1 MICCERGW
9 HIVRMWAVL
18 LVLWC
23 GGASQACAQ
32 QEEKHP
38 AETQD
43 TIPAAQVKRER
54 KTASGHARKKKIEE
68 VKDSIA
74 ERTRQQAD
82 SIMAARKAAEGDSLV
97 LDSAML
103 KAAGDS
109 LSPDTAS
116 LKAMADSLSLD
127 SARLA
132 VLSDSLLQA
141 VLAKRRQ
148 KAFRP
153 DPIRSMW
160 LGLVFPGG
168 GQIYNRKYW
177 KLPIFYGGFLG
188 CAYAL
193 TWNGQMLRDYSQAYL
208 DIMDDDPNT
217 KSYEQMLPLGYDIS
231 GKEERFKEI
240 FKNKKNY
247 FRKYRDM
254 SIFAFAGVYL
264 LAVIDAYVDAELSSF
279 DISHDLSLRLEPT
292 LLVPGGTGM
301 RHLQAAPGIQC
312 SITF

>member
-1 MICCERGW
+1 MGIW
-9 HIVRMWAVL
+9 LLL

-23 GGASQACAQ
+23 TGASQACAQ

-43 TIPAAQVKRER
+43 TIPAAQMKRDR
-54 KTASGHARKKKIEE
+54 KTASGHARKKRIEE

-82 SIMAARKAAEGDSLV
+82 SILAAKKTAKGDTLALDSVLPEAKGDTLV
-97 LDSAML
+97 LDSVQ
-103 KAAGDS
+103 
-109 LSPDTAS
+109 

-127 SARLA
+127 STRLSA
-132 VLSDSLLQA
+132 LSDSLLQA
-141 VLAKRRQ
+141 VLAKRKQ
-148 KAFRP
+148 QAFRP

-160 LGLVFPGG
+160 LGLVCPGG

-279 DISHDLSLRLEPT
+279 DISPDLSMRLEPT
-292 LLVPGGTGM
+292 LLAPCGTGM

-312 SITF
+312 SLTF

>member
-1 MICCERGW
+1 MIHCERGLRTMGIW
-9 HIVRMWAVL
+9 LLL

-23 GGASQACAQ
+23 TGASQACAQ

-43 TIPAAQVKRER
+43 TIPAAQMKRDR
-54 KTASGHARKKKIEE
+54 KTASGHARKKRIEE

-82 SIMAARKAAEGDSLV
+82 SILAAKKAAKGDTLV
-97 LDSAML
+97 LDSVLPEA
-103 KAAGDS
+103 KGDTLVLDS
-109 LSPDTAS
+109 VQ
-116 LKAMADSLSLD
+116 LKAMTDSLSLD
-127 SARLA
+127 STRLSA
-132 VLSDSLLQA
+132 LSDSLLQA
-141 VLAKRRQ
+141 VLAKRKQ
-148 KAFRP
+148 QAFRP

-279 DISHDLSLRLEPT
+279 DISPDLSMRLEPT
-292 LLVPGGTGM
+292 LLAPCGTGM

-312 SITF
+312 SLTF

>member
-1 MICCERGW
+1 MGIW
-9 HIVRMWAVL
+9 LLL

-23 GGASQACAQ
+23 TGASQACAQ

-43 TIPAAQVKRER
+43 TIPAAQMKRDR
-54 KTASGHARKKKIEE
+54 KTASGHARKKRIEE

-82 SIMAARKAAEGDSLV
+82 SILAAKKAAKGDTLV
-97 LDSAML
+97 LDSVQ
-103 KAAGDS
+103 
-109 LSPDTAS
+109 

-127 SARLA
+127 STGLSA
-132 VLSDSLLQA
+132 LSDSLLQA
-141 VLAKRRQ
+141 VLAKRKQ
-148 KAFRP
+148 QAFRP

-279 DISHDLSLRLEPT
+279 DISPDLSMRLEPT
-292 LLVPGGTGM
+292 LLAPCGTGM
-301 RHLQAAPGIQC
+301 RHLQVAPGIQC
-312 SITF
+312 SLTF

>member
-1 MICCERGW
+1 MEIW
-9 HIVRMWAVL
+9 LLL

-23 GGASQACAQ
+23 TGASQACAQ

-43 TIPAAQVKRER
+43 TIPAAQMKRDR
-54 KTASGHARKKKIEE
+54 KTASGHARKKRIEE

-82 SIMAARKAAEGDSLV
+82 SILAAKKAAKGDTLALDSVLPEAKGDTLV
-97 LDSAML
+97 LDSVQ
-103 KAAGDS
+103 
-109 LSPDTAS
+109 
-116 LKAMADSLSLD
+116 LKAMTDSLSLD
-127 SARLA
+127 STRLSA
-132 VLSDSLLQA
+132 LSDSLLQA
-141 VLAKRRQ
+141 VLAKRKQ
-148 KAFRP
+148 QAFRP

-279 DISHDLSLRLEPT
+279 DISPDLSMRLEPT
-292 LLVPGGTGM
+292 LLAPCGTGM

-312 SITF
+312 SLTF

>member
-1 MICCERGW
+1 MGIW
-9 HIVRMWAVL
+9 LLL

-23 GGASQACAQ
+23 TGASQACAQ

-43 TIPAAQVKRER
+43 TIPAAQMKRDR
-54 KTASGHARKKKIEE
+54 KTASGHARKKRIEE

-82 SIMAARKAAEGDSLV
+82 SILAAKKAAKGDTLALDSVLPEAKGDTLV
-97 LDSAML
+97 LDSVQ
-103 KAAGDS
+103 
-109 LSPDTAS
+109 

-127 SARLA
+127 STRLSA
-132 VLSDSLLQA
+132 LSDSLLQA
-141 VLAKRRQ
+141 VLAKRKQ
-148 KAFRP
+148 QAFRP

-279 DISHDLSLRLEPT
+279 DIRPDLSMRLEPT
-292 LLVPGGTGM
+292 LLAPCGTGM

-312 SITF
+312 SLTF

>member
-1 MICCERGW
+1 MEIW
-9 HIVRMWAVL
+9 LLL

-23 GGASQACAQ
+23 TGASQACAQ

-43 TIPAAQVKRER
+43 TIPAAQMKRDR
-54 KTASGHARKKKIEE
+54 KTASGHARKKRIEE

-82 SIMAARKAAEGDSLV
+82 SILAAKKAAKGDTLALDSVLPKAKGDTLV
-97 LDSAML
+97 LDSVQ
-103 KAAGDS
+103 
-109 LSPDTAS
+109 

-127 SARLA
+127 STHLSA
-132 VLSDSLLQA
+132 LSDSLLQA
-141 VLAKRRQ
+141 VLAKRKQ
-148 KAFRP
+148 QAFRP

-279 DISHDLSLRLEPT
+279 DISPDLSMRLEPT
-292 LLVPGGTGM
+292 LLAPCGTGM

-312 SITF
+312 SLTF